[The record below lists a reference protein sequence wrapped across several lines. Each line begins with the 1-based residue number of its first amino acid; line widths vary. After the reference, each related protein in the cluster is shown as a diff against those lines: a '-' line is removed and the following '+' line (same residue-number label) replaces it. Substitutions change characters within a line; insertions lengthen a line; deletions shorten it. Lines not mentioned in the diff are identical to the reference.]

1 MVSGAAREYAQTVDP
16 APVILPAVH
25 ENSKPTVSGEAPVIL
40 PAVHENPKPTV
51 SGEAPVI
58 IPVHDTPVT
67 PETIA
72 PPTHT
77 SPDISKFPDTQV
89 ST

>member
-16 APVILPAVH
+16 APVIMPAVH
-25 ENSKPTVSGEAPVIL
+25 ENS
-40 PAVHENPKPTV
+40 KPTV

-67 PETIA
+67 PETIV

-77 SPDISKFPDTQV
+77 SPDISTFPDTLA